1 MNQENFEF
9 VEELDTKEGRHFIYT
24 AVNFF
29 VVRSIEKAKKSPFKL
44 IEKEHAKKLFEKYKF
59 IYNRSSQPDMELC
72 HLLVTVA
79 SDYIDY
85 IEETFRAKL
94 QFPFEYDVLFDLES
108 WFDEIDIKNHYTEEI
123 MILLIN
129 KLYNS
134 VYRELLLI

>member
-1 MNQENFEF
+1 MNKESFEF
-9 VEELDTKEGRHFIYT
+9 DEELDTKEGRHFIYK

-44 IEKEHAKKLFEKYKF
+44 IEEEPATRLFEKYKF
-59 IYNRSSQPDMELC
+59 IYNRSVEPDMELC
-72 HLLVTVA
+72 YLLVAVA

-85 IEETFRAKL
+85 IEDTFRAKL
-94 QFPFEYDVLFDLES
+94 QFPFDCNYLFELDS
-108 WFDEIDIKNHYTEEI
+108 WFDEIDIKNRYTEEI

-134 VYRELLLI
+134 VYRELILV